1 MEQGRAARD
10 PWLYKAEYNRRLMQM
25 VTRRRETIR
34 TGAAV
39 AKQYLVAGSRTFL
52 EALQAK
58 GLLLYLASGTD
69 QPDVLEEA
77 NILGLDSFFKEIAGA
92 PAGEV
97 RCRKEEIVR
106 RLLHE
111 NQIHGEE
118 LAVIGDGKVEIGIAC
133 EAGAVAL
140 CFASHEMDMPGVD
153 ARKRSRL
160 IAAGAQAII
169 SDYLALDDVIA
180 WLGL

>member
-58 GLLLYLASGTD
+58 G
-69 QPDVLEEA
+69 
-77 NILGLDSFFKEIAGA
+77 
-92 PAGEV
+92 
-97 RCRKEEIVR
+97 
-106 RLLHE
+106 
-111 NQIHGEE
+111 
-118 LAVIGDGKVEIGIAC
+118 
-133 EAGAVAL
+133 
-140 CFASHEMDMPGVD
+140 
-153 ARKRSRL
+153 
-160 IAAGAQAII
+160 
-169 SDYLALDDVIA
+169 
-180 WLGL
+180 